1 VRPYISPG
9 RKEQL
14 QKLFSIVDK
23 VHCVAKE
30 MENRMISDFGLE
42 RSKSFVNEPAIHIGR
57 FKFRQRSKLSNK
69 LVLITNGRLVSLKG
83 YIFALL
89 AIRRLIS
96 EGIELEYRII
106 GSGSEID
113 NILFYLDR
121 LNLTKHVS
129 LLGSLEPTEVM
140 KEISETITPQGILA
154 ICKIPRNDL
163 SSIPLNGSRKFIYLS
178 EVQDPGNAGTILRSA
193 DAFGMDAVITSPGSV
208 DMYSP
213 KVVRSTAGSLWHIPV
228 FESVAIQDLLALGI
242 KAFSLGASGTKAL
255 SSFESSGDTVAVFGN
270 EARGLSTTQEVA
282 QIEVVS
288 IPMPGNAESLN
299 LSAAA
304 SIVMYHLSNMPR

>member
-1 VRPYISPG
+1 MIESLNSPHVVRVKALISSRG
-9 RKEQL
+9 VKERKSTGQ
-14 QKLFSIVDK
+14 F
-23 VHCVAKE
+23 VAE
-30 MENRMISDFGLE
+30 GMQCAREALASGSGPQIETLYLTANG
-42 RSKSFVNEPAIHIGR
+42 RSKIEEIAD
-57 FKFRQRSKLSNK
+57 
-69 LVLITNGRLVSLKG
+69 VSG
-83 YIFALL
+83 FNTF
-89 AIRRLIS
+89 
-96 EGIELEYRII
+96 
-106 GSGSEID
+106 D
-113 NILFYLDR
+113 
-121 LNLTKHVS
+121 VS
-129 LLGSLEPTEVM
+129 DEVM
-140 KEISETITPQGILA
+140 REMSETITPQGILA
-154 ICKIPRNDL
+154 ICEIPKADL
-163 SSIPLNGSRKFIYLS
+163 SDITLNGSRKFIYLS

-242 KAFSLGASGTKAL
+242 KAFCLGASGTKTL
-255 SSFESSGDTVAVFGN
+255 SSFATTGDTVAVFGN
-270 EARGLSTTQEVA
+270 EARGLSTAQEVA

>member
-1 VRPYISPG
+1 MIESLNSPHVVRVKALISSRG
-9 RKEQL
+9 VKERKSTGQ
-14 QKLFSIVDK
+14 F
-23 VHCVAKE
+23 VAE
-30 MENRMISDFGLE
+30 GMQCAREALASGSGPQIETLYLTANG
-42 RSKSFVNEPAIHIGR
+42 RSKIEEIAD
-57 FKFRQRSKLSNK
+57 
-69 LVLITNGRLVSLKG
+69 VSG
-83 YIFALL
+83 FNTF
-89 AIRRLIS
+89 
-96 EGIELEYRII
+96 
-106 GSGSEID
+106 D
-113 NILFYLDR
+113 
-121 LNLTKHVS
+121 VS
-129 LLGSLEPTEVM
+129 DEVM
-140 KEISETITPQGILA
+140 KEMSETITPQGILA
-154 ICKIPRNDL
+154 ICNIPRNDL

-228 FESVAIQDLLALGI
+228 FESVAIQDLLPLGI
-242 KAFSLGASGTKAL
+242 KAFSLGALGTKTLL
-255 SSFESSGDTVAVFGN
+255 SFATTGDTVAVFGN
-270 EARGLSTTQEVA
+270 EARGLSTAQEVA

>member
-1 VRPYISPG
+1 MIESLNSPHVVRVKALISSRG
-9 RKEQL
+9 VKERKSTGQ
-14 QKLFSIVDK
+14 F
-23 VHCVAKE
+23 VAE
-30 MENRMISDFGLE
+30 GMQCAREALASGSGPQIETLYLTANG
-42 RSKSFVNEPAIHIGR
+42 RSKIEEIAD
-57 FKFRQRSKLSNK
+57 
-69 LVLITNGRLVSLKG
+69 VSG
-83 YIFALL
+83 FNAF
-89 AIRRLIS
+89 
-96 EGIELEYRII
+96 
-106 GSGSEID
+106 D
-113 NILFYLDR
+113 
-121 LNLTKHVS
+121 VS
-129 LLGSLEPTEVM
+129 DEVM
-140 KEISETITPQGILA
+140 KEMSETITPQGILA
-154 ICKIPRNDL
+154 ICNIPRNDL

-242 KAFSLGASGTKAL
+242 KAFSLGALGTKTL
-255 SSFESSGDTVAVFGN
+255 SSFATTGDTVAVFGN
-270 EARGLSTTQEVA
+270 EARGLSTAQEVA